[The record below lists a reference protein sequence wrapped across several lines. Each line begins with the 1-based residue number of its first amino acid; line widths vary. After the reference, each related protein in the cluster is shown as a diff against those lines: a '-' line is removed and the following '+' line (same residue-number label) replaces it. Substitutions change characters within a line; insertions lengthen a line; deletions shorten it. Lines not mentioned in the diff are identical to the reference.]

1 MGSFPQAMFRPPFP
15 SPARV
20 MAPLLIAPV
29 LVSLGVLASHAQSP
43 GGQAQTPSAP
53 RTAGAMERIEAILA
67 DSQGLQRGLNL
78 AREAGIR
85 LNGGLSVYRPAS
97 CMYAGIS
104 DNPCLLSR
112 EDRGFVFRFQGGV
125 PGWEQLQLPASTE
138 TEILVSKD
146 GRTVLEVIYNG
157 PPRS

>member
-1 MGSFPQAMFRPPFP
+1 MGSFLPAMPHLPFSI
-15 SPARV
+15 SPRALV
-20 MAPLLIAPV
+20 PLLITPV
-29 LVSLGVLASHAQSP
+29 VAAFGVLAS
-43 GGQAQTPSAP
+43 QAQTASPPSAP
-53 RTAGAMERIEAILA
+53 RTTGAMERIEAILA

-78 AREAGIR
+78 ARDAGIR

-112 EDRGFVFRFQGGV
+112 EERGFVFRFQGGA
-125 PGWEQLQLPASTE
+125 PGWEQLQLPAVVE
-138 TEILVSKD
+138 TEILVSRD
-146 GRTVLEVIYNG
+146 GRSVLELIYNG

>member
-1 MGSFPQAMFRPPFP
+1 MARPPIP
-15 SPARV
+15 PRV
-20 MAPLLIAPV
+20 QLIGPLLVVPA
-29 LVSLGVLASHAQSP
+29 LVALGALASR
-43 GGQAQTPSAP
+43 AQTPTGPSAP

-78 AREAGIR
+78 ARDTAIR

-104 DNPCLLSR
+104 DNPCLLRR
-112 EDRGFVFRFQGGV
+112 EERGFVFRFQGGG
-125 PGWEQLQLPASTE
+125 PGWEQLQLPATTE
-138 TEILVSKD
+138 TEILVSRD
-146 GRTVLEVIYNG
+146 GRTVVEVIYNG